1 MSFVLFKNFELIIS
15 FSEPPRQ
22 DLPDVV
28 DNAFKDRRNRKASS
42 KSDFDSALSIAEH
55 PIDVSKSKKS
65 NKIGKSIKKGLSKSI
80 NRLPTFSK
88 ERPDKYSKLQKSKIS
103 SPITSPTV
111 SRGPS
116 LEDICDI

>member
-1 MSFVLFKNFELIIS
+1 M
-15 FSEPPRQ
+15 
-22 DLPDVV
+22 

-42 KSDFDSALSIAEH
+42 KSEYDSALSIDER
-55 PIDVSKSKKS
+55 PIDLSKSKKPK
-65 NKIGKSIKKGLSKSI
+65 KIGKSLKKGLTKSI
-80 NRLPTFSK
+80 GRLPTFSK
-88 ERPDKYSKLQKSKIS
+88 ERPEKYSKLQKSKIS